1 MPSNKILICTA
12 TYNESENIID
22 LIKAIENL
30 NIDLDIL
37 IIDDNSPDNTG
48 EIIQNYINNKDNI
61 ILKTRE
67 SKSGLDTAHKY
78 AYKYAKKNNY
88 EYFITLDADF
98 SHNPSEI
105 INFLNELNNYDF
117 IIGSRYVKG
126 GQCEMKGFRLLLSY
140 FGNKVIKTILNIN
153 CDEFTTSYRGFNL
166 KKMNNFDL
174 DIVKSKG
181 YSFFM
186 ETIYQIH
193 KNNNSIKQIPIIF
206 KDRTKGISKI
216 PKIEIFR
223 TLYNLAILKIR
234 K

>member
-78 AYKYAKKNNY
+78 AYKYAKKIIMNISLHLMQT
-88 EYFITLDADF
+88 FHITHL
-98 SHNPSEI
+98 
-105 INFLNELNNYDF
+105 
-117 IIGSRYVKG
+117 K
-126 GQCEMKGFRLLLSY
+126 LST
-140 FGNKVIKTILNIN
+140 F
-153 CDEFTTSYRGFNL
+153 
-166 KKMNNFDL
+166 
-174 DIVKSKG
+174 
-181 YSFFM
+181 
-186 ETIYQIH
+186 
-193 KNNNSIKQIPIIF
+193 
-206 KDRTKGISKI
+206 
-216 PKIEIFR
+216 
-223 TLYNLAILKIR
+223 
-234 K
+234 